1 MLVLLNLILIDDD
14 PDEAYILKQALKQVD
29 EEKEFTYFD
38 DGNQFIASL
47 NRFLGSNSLILL
59 DLNMPQCGG
68 FEVLQKIKTNKQA
81 ANLPVVI
88 YSNSNSP
95 HDIELSYQ
103 NGANSYVRKPQGVA
117 EMVDFLTALFNY
129 WQRINKT

>member
-1 MLVLLNLILIDDD
+1 MLNLILIDDD

-29 EEKEFTYFD
+29 KDKDKEFTHFD

-47 NRFLGSNSLILL
+47 NQYLGSKSLILL
-59 DLNMPQCGG
+59 DLNMPQSAG
-68 FEVLQKIKTNKQA
+68 FEVLKKIKMNKQA

-95 HDIELSYQ
+95 HDIEMSYQ
-103 NGANSYVRKPQGVA
+103 KGANSYVRKPQGFN
-117 EMVDFLTALFNY
+117 EMVDFLTALLDY